1 MLQESLYHL
10 VQDTGVHRN
19 SGLPRFPSYPR
30 QPTAQPVYLSV
41 HILAE
46 PSGQALSPQ
55 DQVALMT
62 KTIQQ
67 DVVLLILSISVVVYK
82 GDHVPLHQTQ
92 EGNLFLI
99 RVPGVRCLYL

>member
-1 MLQESLYHL
+1 M
-10 VQDTGVHRN
+10 
-19 SGLPRFPSYPR
+19 
-30 QPTAQPVYLSV
+30 

-67 DVVLLILSISVVVYK
+67 DVVLLILSISVVVHK
-82 GDHVPLHQTQ
+82 GDHIPLHQTQ
-92 EGNLFLI
+92 DGNLFLI
-99 RVPGVRCLYL
+99 RVPGIQCLYP